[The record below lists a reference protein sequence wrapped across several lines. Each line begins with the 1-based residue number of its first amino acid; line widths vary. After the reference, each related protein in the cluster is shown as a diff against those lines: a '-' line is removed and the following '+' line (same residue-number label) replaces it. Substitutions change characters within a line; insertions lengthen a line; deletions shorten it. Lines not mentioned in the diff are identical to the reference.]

1 MIEFTSSGFIEVT
14 RNGQVLSRHRQERE
28 AIESCAQHGTGDYV
42 ITYPSVRVS
51 VRDGEVVGIINGTL
65 NA

>member
-1 MIEFTSSGFIEVT
+1 MIEFTSSGYIEVT

-28 AIESCAQHGTGDYV
+28 AIESCARYGIGDYV
-42 ITYPSVRVS
+42 ILYPPVRVS
-51 VRDGEVVGIINGTL
+51 VRDGEIGTINGTL